1 MPGRLCD
8 IDREAIFRWIWSE
21 PGISCAEMGHRLGCH
36 RSTVSRELSRN
47 GGRESYS
54 PGQAS
59 QRAMEAA
66 KRPKPRRVDD
76 PQLKARVEELLRD
89 RYSPAGIAKIM
100 TGEGMTICH
109 ETIYQAIYQQRL
121 TVTGPECLH
130 RKRRQRRGRRQV
142 LTTNPSG
149 NYLGTIK
156 RSADRPA
163 VVSGRRQVGHWE
175 GDLIIGA
182 HAQTAIITLYERV
195 TRYTHLIGL
204 PDGKTAPLVAAALTG
219 WLCTVPPDLRRS
231 LTWDR
236 GAELAHWANL
246 EPFLELGVYFA
257 DPHSPWQRAGN
268 EQNNGILRR
277 WFPKGT
283 SLADPHNITIP
294 RVLHIINHQPRRSL
308 NWKTPTQAIAPY
320 HHHPVH

>member
-1 MPGRLCD
+1 MPGRLQD
-8 IDREAIFRWIWSE
+8 IDREQVFAWIRSE
-21 PGISCAEMGHRLGCH
+21 PEISCAEMARRLGCH
-36 RSTVSRELSRN
+36 RTTLSRELTRN

-54 PGQAS
+54 PGRAS
-59 QRAMEAA
+59 HRAEQQA

-76 PQLKARVEELLRD
+76 PAVKARLEELLGD
-89 RYSPAGIAKIM
+89 KYSPAGIAKIM
-100 TGEGMTICH
+100 TTEGMAICA

-121 TVTGPECLH
+121 TVGSECLH
-130 RKRRQRRGRRQV
+130 RKRRRRRCRRQP

-149 NYLGTIK
+149 NYLGPYTPIK
-156 RSADRPA
+156 DRPP
-163 VVSGRRQVGHWE
+163 VVDARWEVGHWE

-182 HAQTAIITLYERV
+182 YAQSAIITLYERV

-204 PDGKTAPLVAAALTG
+204 PDGKTALLVAAALTD
-219 WLCTVPPDLRRS
+219 WLKTLPADLRRS

-246 EPFLELGVYFA
+246 EAFLELGVYFA

-283 SLADPHNITIP
+283 SLDDPHNTLIP
-294 RVLHIINHQPRRSL
+294 RTLHIINSQPRRSL
-308 NWKTPTQAIAPY
+308 DWKTPAQAIAPY
-320 HHHPVH
+320 HPHPVH

>member
-1 MPGRLCD
+1 MPGRLQD
-8 IDREAIFRWIWSE
+8 IDREAIFRWMWSE
-21 PGISCAEMGHRLGCH
+21 PGISCAEMGRRLGCH
-36 RSTVSRELSRN
+36 GTTVGRELERN
-47 GGRESYS
+47 GGRQSYS
-54 PGQAS
+54 PGRAS
-59 QRAMEAA
+59 QRAIDAA
-66 KRPKPRRVDD
+66 KRPKPRRVDN
-76 PQLKARVEELLRD
+76 PQVKARVEHLLGEK
-89 RYSPAGIAKIM
+89 YSPAGIAKIM
-100 TGEGMTICH
+100 AGEGMTICH

-121 TVTGPECLH
+121 TVGSECLH
-130 RKRRQRRGRRQV
+130 RKRKQRRCRRHV

-156 RSADRPA
+156 RSVDRPP
-163 VVSGRRQVGHWE
+163 VVDARSQVGHWE

-182 HAQTAIITLYERV
+182 HAQTAIITLYERS

-204 PDGKTAPLVAAALTG
+204 PHGKTAPLVAAALTD
-219 WLCTVPPDLRRS
+219 WLNTLPADLRRS

-283 SLADPHNITIP
+283 SLTDPHNIVIP
-294 RVLHIINHQPRRSL
+294 RVLHIINSQPRRSL
-308 NWKTPTQAIAPY
+308 DWNTPTQAIAPY
-320 HHHPVH
+320 HPHPVH